1 MASILKII
9 KSVPLIAPPERPIEL
24 TEDVPKVTVPKV
36 TAPKATNPKVIP
48 KVMPKDPSKVV
59 PQGLRSKRMPGVL
72 PDATAPLVAPLTAP
86 VRPKNT
92 PKAVPEAVSPA
103 IPEVPP
109 KAAQQQKKKK
119 AKQQPPAS
127 KQKPPKV
134 PKPVQEV
141 IKDQRLAVLTDAEK
155 KNLVKIQSKW
165 QKVACSTDRINR
177 KRATTTIKAVYAYA
191 NKPAP
196 EILFCESPNLGML
209 TQLWSQQ
216 KVYTPNYL
224 LRKIRHRINKAV
236 RSTVAR
242 VLRIELHDYFFE
254 TRLCGFSTAMYQDL
268 TEQIAS
274 GLEQHGGDRTLICP
288 ANDRPLGD
296 ESEEPNESEEK
307 EAYHLDRMELSFFA
321 YYDFVRQLIDPT
333 KGGYDIDKEWRLM
346 QAMAKECQ
354 WSFMFENVCVVCDR
368 PKRIVKSETGETR
381 IEFADG
387 TLF

>member
-1 MASILKII
+1 MASILKVI
-9 KSVPLIAPPERPIEL
+9 KSVLLIAPPERPIAPV
-24 TEDVPKVTVPKV
+24 EDVPKVVVPKV
-36 TAPKATNPKVIP
+36 TNPKVIP
-48 KVMPKDPSKVV
+48 KVTPKDLSKVI

-72 PDATAPLVAPLTAP
+72 PDTAAPLPTQLPAP
-86 VRPKNT
+86 VRPKAT
-92 PKAVPEAVSPA
+92 PKAVPEAVPQA

-109 KAAQQQKKKK
+109 KAAKQQKKKK
-119 AKQQPPAS
+119 EKQQPPAS

-141 IKDQRLAVLTDAEK
+141 IKDQRLAVLTDTEK
-155 KNLVKIQSKW
+155 KQLAKIQSKW

-209 TQLWSQQ
+209 TQLWAQQ

-224 LRKIRHRINKAV
+224 LRKIRHRINKSV

-288 ANDRPLGD
+288 VNDRPSGE
-296 ESEEPNESEEK
+296 ESEESDEK

-333 KGGYDIDKEWRLM
+333 KGGADIDKEWRLM

-368 PKRIVKSETGETR
+368 PKSIVKSETGETR

>member
-9 KSVPLIAPPERPIEL
+9 PKSAPLIAPPERPIEL
-24 TEDVPKVTVPKV
+24 TEDVPKVTVPK
-36 TAPKATNPKVIP
+36 ATIPKVIP
-48 KVMPKDPSKVV
+48 KVTPKVTPT
-59 PQGLRSKRMPGVL
+59 GLRSKRMPAAL
-72 PDATAPLVAPLTAP
+72 PDATAQLPAP
-86 VRPKNT
+86 VRPKAT
-92 PKAVPEAVSPA
+92 PQAVPEAISQAV
-103 IPEVPP
+103 PETPP

-119 AKQQPPAS
+119 AAKQQPPAS

-141 IKDQRLAVLTDAEK
+141 IRDQRLAVLKESEK
-155 KNLVKIQSKW
+155 KQLAKIQSKW

-209 TQLWSQQ
+209 TQIWSQQ

-274 GLEQHGGDRTLICP
+274 GLEQYDGDRTLICP
-288 ANDRPLGD
+288 VDDRPSNPESGESNESD
-296 ESEEPNESEEK
+296 ESDEK

-333 KGGYDIDKEWRLM
+333 KVGADIDKEWRLM

-368 PKRIVKSETGETR
+368 PKSIVLSETGETR

>member
-9 KSVPLIAPPERPIEL
+9 PKSAPLIAPPERPIEL
-24 TEDVPKVTVPKV
+24 TEDVPKVTVPK
-36 TAPKATNPKVIP
+36 ATIPKVIP
-48 KVMPKDPSKVV
+48 KVTPKVTPT
-59 PQGLRSKRMPGVL
+59 GLRSKRMPAAL
-72 PDATAPLVAPLTAP
+72 PDATAQLLAP
-86 VRPKNT
+86 VRPKAT
-92 PKAVPEAVSPA
+92 PQAVPEAISQAV
-103 IPEVPP
+103 PETPP

-119 AKQQPPAS
+119 AAKQQPPAS

-141 IKDQRLAVLTDAEK
+141 IRDQRLAVLKESEK
-155 KNLVKIQSKW
+155 KQLAKIQSKW

-209 TQLWSQQ
+209 TQIWSQQ

-274 GLEQHGGDRTLICP
+274 GLEQYDGDRTLICP
-288 ANDRPLGD
+288 VDNRPSNPESGESNESD
-296 ESEEPNESEEK
+296 ESDEK

-333 KGGYDIDKEWRLM
+333 KVGADIDKEWRLM

-368 PKRIVKSETGETR
+368 PKSIVLSETGETR

>member
-9 KSVPLIAPPERPIEL
+9 PKTLVPPPERPVQPV
-24 TEDVPKVTVPKV
+24 EDVPKVTIPPVIPPV
-36 TAPKATNPKVIP
+36 VPKVIP
-48 KVMPKDPSKVV
+48 KVTPK
-59 PQGLRSKRMPGVL
+59 GLRSKRMPAAL
-72 PDATAPLVAPLTAP
+72 PIETAP
-86 VRPKNT
+86 VRPKAIPEAVPQAVPEET
-92 PKAVPEAVSPA
+92 PKAA
-103 IPEVPP
+103 
-109 KAAQQQKKKK
+109 KQKKQKA
-119 AKQQPPAS
+119 AKQQPPVS

-134 PKPVQEV
+134 RKPVPEV
-141 IKDQRLAVLTDAEK
+141 VRDQRLAVLNDSEK
-155 KNLVKIQSKW
+155 KQIAKIQSKW

-209 TQLWSQQ
+209 TQLWAQQ

-242 VLRIELHDYFFE
+242 VLRIELHDHFFE

-288 ANDRPLGD
+288 VDNRLSDSRSSDSPSSD
-296 ESEEPNESEEK
+296 EESDEK
-307 EAYHLDRMELSFFA
+307 DAYHLDRMELSFFA

-333 KGGYDIDKEWRLM
+333 KPGTDIDKEWRLM

-368 PKRIVKSETGETR
+368 PKSIVMSETGETR

>member
-9 KSVPLIAPPERPIEL
+9 PKSAPLIAPPERPIEL
-24 TEDVPKVTVPKV
+24 TEDVPKVTVPK
-36 TAPKATNPKVIP
+36 ATIPKVIP
-48 KVMPKDPSKVV
+48 KVTPKVTPT
-59 PQGLRSKRMPGVL
+59 GLRSKRMPAAL
-72 PDATAPLVAPLTAP
+72 PDATAQLPAP
-86 VRPKNT
+86 VRPKAT
-92 PKAVPEAVSPA
+92 PQAVPEAISQAV
-103 IPEVPP
+103 PETPP
-109 KAAQQQKKKK
+109 KSAQQQKKKA

-141 IKDQRLAVLTDAEK
+141 IRDQRLAVLKESEK
-155 KNLVKIQSKW
+155 KQLAKIQSKW

-209 TQLWSQQ
+209 TQIWSQQ

-274 GLEQHGGDRTLICP
+274 GLEQYDGDRTLICP
-288 ANDRPLGD
+288 VDDRPSNPESGESNESD
-296 ESEEPNESEEK
+296 ESDEK

-333 KGGYDIDKEWRLM
+333 KVGADIDKEWRLM

-368 PKRIVKSETGETR
+368 PKSIVLSETGETR

>member
-9 KSVPLIAPPERPIEL
+9 PKSAPLIAPPERPIEL
-24 TEDVPKVTVPKV
+24 TEDVPKVTVPK
-36 TAPKATNPKVIP
+36 ATIPKVIP
-48 KVMPKDPSKVV
+48 KVTPKVTPT
-59 PQGLRSKRMPGVL
+59 GLRSKRMPAAL
-72 PDATAPLVAPLTAP
+72 PDATAQLPAP
-86 VRPKNT
+86 VRPKAT
-92 PKAVPEAVSPA
+92 PQAVPEAISQAV
-103 IPEVPP
+103 PETPP
-109 KAAQQQKKKK
+109 KSAQQQKKKK
-119 AKQQPPAS
+119 AAKQQPPAS

-141 IKDQRLAVLTDAEK
+141 IRDQRLAVLKESEK
-155 KNLVKIQSKW
+155 KQLAKIQSKW

-209 TQLWSQQ
+209 TQIWSQQ

-274 GLEQHGGDRTLICP
+274 GLEQYDGDRTLICP
-288 ANDRPLGD
+288 VDDRPSNPESGESNESD
-296 ESEEPNESEEK
+296 ESDEK

-333 KGGYDIDKEWRLM
+333 KVGADIDKEWRLM

-368 PKRIVKSETGETR
+368 PKSIVLSETGETR

>member
-9 KSVPLIAPPERPIEL
+9 KSAPLIPPPERPIER
-24 TEDVPKVTVPKV
+24 TEDVPKVVAPKVVIPKVTPKV
-36 TAPKATNPKVIP
+36 TATGTPT
-48 KVMPKDPSKVV
+48 
-59 PQGLRSKRMPGVL
+59 GLRSKRMPNAL
-72 PDATAPLVAPLTAP
+72 PDALPDAIAPLSAP
-86 VRPKNT
+86 VRPKATPKAT
-92 PKAVPEAVSPA
+92 PKAVPEAVA
-103 IPEVPP
+103 QAVAEKPP

-119 AKQQPPAS
+119 EKQQPPAS

-155 KNLVKIQSKW
+155 KQLAKVQSKW

-191 NKPAP
+191 NKPTP

-224 LRKIRHRINKAV
+224 LRKIRHRINKSV

-254 TRLCGFSTAMYQDL
+254 TRLCGFSTTMYQDL
-268 TEQIAS
+268 TEDIAS

-288 ANDRPLGD
+288 VDDRPSGE
-296 ESEEPNESEEK
+296 ESEESDEK

-333 KGGYDIDKEWRLM
+333 KGGADIDKEWRLM

-368 PKRIVKSETGETR
+368 PKSIVKSETGETR

>member
-9 KSVPLIAPPERPIEL
+9 KSVPLITPPERPIEL
-24 TEDVPKVTVPKV
+24 AEDASKVTV
-36 TAPKATNPKVIP
+36 PKATNPKVIP
-48 KVMPKDPSKVV
+48 KVTPKDPSKVV
-59 PQGLRSKRMPGVL
+59 PQGLRSKRMPAAL
-72 PDATAPLVAPLTAP
+72 PDPTPPLTAQLVAP
-86 VRPKNT
+86 VRPKAT
-92 PKAVPEAVSPA
+92 PKAVPEA
-103 IPEVPP
+103 IPQAVPEAPP

-119 AKQQPPAS
+119 KEKQQPPTS

-134 PKPVQEV
+134 PKPIVEV
-141 IKDQRLAVLTDAEK
+141 IKDQRLAVLKESEK
-155 KNLVKIQSKW
+155 KQLAKIQSKW

-209 TQLWSQQ
+209 IQLWAQQ

-254 TRLCGFSTAMYQDL
+254 TRLCGFSTTMYQDL

-288 ANDRPLGD
+288 AADRPSGD
-296 ESEEPNESEEK
+296 ESEESDEK

-333 KGGYDIDKEWRLM
+333 KAGADIDKEWRLM

-368 PKRIVKSETGETR
+368 PKSIVKSETGETR